1 MPSLL
6 KRWYPIVL
14 ALIGVATSLAVFDRL
29 PAHVAAHW
37 DLVGNPNGWVSRPV
51 AAFLTPVVLLGVWA
65 LLRAAPLIDPRR
77 ENYNKFTSA
86 YDITVAATLLLLF
99 VMHLIVLALGL
110 GYHVAIARLGP
121 AMLGALFLIIGNVM
135 PLARSNFMFGLRTPW
150 TLSNDRVWTRTH
162 RLAGYTMSGA
172 GLLIIAAAVVL
183 RPDVIND
190 VVIAAIV
197 TAIAGPVVY
206 SYITWKREM
215 KQ

>member
-1 MPSLL
+1 MAGLPKTRRPSSE
-6 KRWYPIVL
+6 RCAAQRAIAADGAFVGSGWL
-14 ALIGVATSLAVFDRL
+14 APLAGRILYDR
-29 PAHVAAHW
+29 AA
-37 DLVGNPNGWVSRPV
+37 
-51 AAFLTPVVLLGVWA
+51 AE
-65 LLRAAPLIDPRR
+65 LRA
-77 ENYNKFTSA
+77 
-86 YDITVAATLLLLF
+86 
-99 VMHLIVLALGL
+99 
-110 GYHVAIARLGP
+110 
-121 AMLGALFLIIGNVM
+121 
-135 PLARSNFMFGLRTPW
+135 FGLRTPW

-206 SYITWKREM
+206 SYLTWKREM